1 MKTKNNTL
9 KSPVIKGIAYAM
21 LTLILQ
27 LFTFNSQAQIAVN
40 ISGNE
45 PDPSAMLDVSCSV
58 IGPMGPS
65 GSRQGV
71 LIPRISLSSTGD
83 VGGFNTPLAPSLL
96 VYNNG
101 DGGLS
106 PAGFYYWGGS
116 YWIQLGAMGQ
126 SGAMGAT
133 GSTGVTG
140 ATGAQG
146 SANGN
151 GLHFVGESYEGGII
165 FYVDGTEEHG
175 LIITTTDGTPGGTIW
190 GCKGTNISGTNTTIG
205 TGAAN
210 TTLIDNGCSS
220 TTIPAHYCQNLTK
233 TGFSDWYLP
242 SKDELNQVYV
252 NRAAINGLSSF
263 SYWSSSQVDANNA
276 WSQSFPGGTQS
287 SNDKNNNAYTR
298 CIRAF

>member
-1 MKTKNNTL
+1 MKT
-9 KSPVIKGIAYAM
+9 IKTSVLMGIIYAVFS
-21 LTLILQ
+21 
-27 LFTFNSQAQIAVN
+27 FTFSLVTFISQAQIAVN

-58 IGPMGPS
+58 TGPTGPS

-71 LIPRISLSSTGD
+71 LIPRISLASTGD

-116 YWIQLGAMGQ
+116 YWIQLGATGP
-126 SGAMGAT
+126 SGAVGAT
-133 GSTGVTG
+133 GATGVTG
-140 ATGAQG
+140 APG

-151 GLHFVGESYEGGII
+151 GLHFVGENFEGGII

-175 LIITTTDGTPGGTIW
+175 LIITTTDGAPGGTIW
-190 GCKGTNISGTNTTIG
+190 GCKGTNISGTGTSLG

-210 TTLIDNGCSS
+210 TTSIDNGCAS

-233 TGFSDWYLP
+233 TGYSDWYLP

-252 NRAAINGLSSF
+252 NRAAINGLSAF

-276 WSQSFPGGTQS
+276 WSQSFPSGTQT